1 MSRVRYRKNL
11 RDLERGDD
19 AFDQDL
25 PHRVRMIRCVYE
37 TDAEV
42 AEAVVPKP
50 LEASVGAEVSVSFTS
65 IETPIAPDVTV
76 ESRYATFG
84 VRVDY
89 DSSPGNYLL
98 TEPTTSE
105 ARVLLGR
112 ERFGL
117 PAKLAEISFASASG
131 GEVDRVEAQV
141 TRKGVRYLL
150 ASARR
155 VEDLGPRKFVEHGYC
170 FKAFAGCTAG
180 KGFDQDPQ
188 LVRLDCHHDFSQVWR
203 LEGEIELADSPFDP
217 VSDLPV
223 RRIIEFEYAEGTL
236 KRVGRVLRPVPGDW
250 LLPFLHQRYDEP
262 DVLGVEI

>member
-1 MSRVRYRKNL
+1 
-11 RDLERGDD
+11 
-19 AFDQDL
+19 
-25 PHRVRMIRCVYE
+25 MIRCVYE

-117 PAKLAEISFASASG
+117 PAKLAEISFGSASG

-170 FKAFAGCTAG
+170 FKAFAG
-180 KGFDQDPQ
+180 
-188 LVRLDCHHDFSQVWR
+188 
-203 LEGEIELADSPFDP
+203 
-217 VSDLPV
+217 
-223 RRIIEFEYAEGTL
+223 
-236 KRVGRVLRPVPGDW
+236 
-250 LLPFLHQRYDEP
+250 
-262 DVLGVEI
+262 